1 MNTFGAFAAKTHF
14 SALIEQV
21 ERGEQV
27 VITKHG
33 RPVAKL
39 IPASEGKNH
48 ERAKL
53 AIARIEEFSKHLT
66 LGDIDWKTLRDEGRK

>member
-1 MNTFGAFAAKTHF
+1 MNTIGAFAAKTHF

-39 IPASEGKNH
+39 VPTSEAKSH
-48 ERAKL
+48 ERARL
-53 AIARIEEFSKHLT
+53 AIARLEEFSKQLT
-66 LGDIDWKTLRDEGRK
+66 LGDIDWKTLRNEGLK

>member
-1 MNTFGAFAAKTHF
+1 MNTIGAFAAKTHF

-33 RPVAKL
+33 KPVAKL
-39 IPASEGKNH
+39 IPASDAKSH
-48 ERAKL
+48 ERARL
-53 AIARIEEFSKHLT
+53 AVARLQEFSKHLT
-66 LGDIDWKTLRDEGRK
+66 LGGIDWKTLRDEGRK